1 MTDTQIESLVE
12 YGEGLGLTEDE
23 VMDALTGNYCPCEMC
38 YEDAE
43 GAVYG
48 AANSQNTIQ
57 RDIHS
62 CGASDC
68 PC

>member
-1 MTDTQIESLVE
+1 MLRDTQIEDLIA
-12 YGEGLGLTEDE
+12 YGDELGLTEDE

-48 AANSQNTIQ
+48 AANK
-57 RDIHS
+57 RM
-62 CGASDC
+62 AA
-68 PC
+68 

>member
-48 AANSQNTIQ
+48 AANK
-57 RDIHS
+57 RM
-62 CGASDC
+62 AA
-68 PC
+68 